1 MDELASAAGKD
12 PLEYRLSLLGKQ
24 PRHAAVLQ
32 KVAQEAGY
40 ATPPTGHSFGV
51 ALMEGYGTYMAMI
64 ADITLEGGKLKLHA
78 LHCAVDCGQV
88 VNPDTVVA
96 QVEGA
101 ALFGLAAALWG
112 QIDLVDGRV
121 QQTNFDKYRLLR
133 LPEAPKIATYLID
146 SAADPGGIGEPATA
160 LVAPA
165 IANALYR
172 ATGRR
177 LRALPFARHGLA

>member
-1 MDELASAAGKD
+1 
-12 PLEYRLSLLGKQ
+12 
-24 PRHAAVLQ
+24 
-32 KVAQEAGY
+32 
-40 ATPPTGHSFGV
+40 
-51 ALMEGYGTYMAMI
+51 
-64 ADITLEGGKLKLHA
+64 
-78 LHCAVDCGQV
+78 VDCGQV

-112 QIDLVDGRV
+112 QIDLVNGRV

-133 LPEAPKIATYLID
+133 LPEAPKVATYLMD

-165 IANALYR
+165 IANALFR

-177 LRALPFARHGLA
+177 VRALPFARHGLA